1 MREPNTTY
9 VIIAYTP
16 NGWQKYDTATLNT
29 QPQAESVASR
39 LAREGIATR
48 IIQRIETYKEIK
60 P

>member
-1 MREPNTTY
+1 MRESKITY
-9 VIIAYTP
+9 VILAHTP
-16 NGWQKYDTATLNT
+16 NGWQQYGTATLNT

-39 LAREGIATR
+39 LAREGTATR